1 MSVGKGCQPCRR
13 WVWLAVLVQS
23 ASGRSDHGVVFRP
36 VGNETGPVIVEA
48 AAYWDAKPGNPVLR
62 RFLALIRAGQLSD
75 RATAGSAEVRKRA
88 NDGVVVQTGFSD
100 GEQPMPPAQSMN

>member
-1 MSVGKGCQPCRR
+1 M
-13 WVWLAVLVQS
+13 LVQS

-36 VGNETGPVIVEA
+36 VGNETGPAIVEA

-62 RFLALIRAGQLSD
+62 RFLALICAGQLSD

-88 NDGVVVQTGFSD
+88 NDGAVVQTGFSD
-100 GEQPMPPAQSMN
+100 GEQPMPAAQSMN